1 MKARFQAAKKKF
13 QTKTITN
20 IFWLFTDHV
29 IRVGVGLYVSIL
41 VMRYL
46 GITQFGLLSFAT
58 AWVSLFSPFTTLGI
72 ASLVIRDVASA
83 PKNKEE
89 VLGTAF
95 WLQVAGGVVTLV
107 LSTVALI
114 LLRQG
119 EQTVLGLVVILSCAG
134 LFQSFKT
141 IDLWFQSQVESKY
154 SVVAK
159 NIAFAVVALV
169 KVVLVLNEAP
179 IFAFAVTTLIEAI
192 LGGLCLVILYK
203 RRGYSLRAW
212 KWRTTIAKALIREG
226 WPLILSGLAVNIYL
240 RIDQIMLGEI
250 VGAQAV
256 GLYSAAIKISEQW
269 YFLPTAIVSSVAP
282 SIYAYAKSG
291 DRDKYYQRLSQLL
304 RVLAL
309 VSTAIALPMT
319 FISKGLVTLLFGD
332 SYAAAGSILSIH
344 IWAAL
349 FVFTGVG
356 TAPWFTSEGLTHLSF
371 RRTLLGA
378 ISNIGLNLVLIPAY
392 AGNGAAVATVISYA
406 ISALLYSAIDKRTR
420 KLFYIQIKSLFFIS

>member
-1 MKARFQAAKKKF
+1 MTIPHQKIIAK
-13 QTKTITN
+13 I
-20 IFWLFTDHV
+20 
-29 IRVGVGLYVSIL
+29 
-41 VMRYL
+41 
-46 GITQFGLLSFAT
+46 
-58 AWVSLFSPFTTLGI
+58 
-72 ASLVIRDVASA
+72 
-83 PKNKEE
+83 
-89 VLGTAF
+89 
-95 WLQVAGGVVTLV
+95 
-107 LSTVALI
+107 
-114 LLRQG
+114 
-119 EQTVLGLVVILSCAG
+119 
-134 LFQSFKT
+134 
-141 IDLWFQSQVESKY
+141 
-154 SVVAK
+154 
-159 NIAFAVVALV
+159 IAFAVVALV